1 MSKDNNYSNQKIK
14 CNVGECVHNCIQDCT
29 CRLEKIQVCPCSSK
43 LEEDSLPR
51 DKTACASYQNAG
63 DLNITE
69 ITGRD

>member
-1 MSKDNNYSNQKIK
+1 MSKNEKYDQKIK
-14 CNVGECVHNCIQDCT
+14 CTVAECLHNCIEDCS

-43 LEEDSLPR
+43 LEENSLQR